1 MAFTLTIAA
10 GPDTGTSFPFD
21 AKQARFGRTA
31 DNDVV
36 VKDGSASRSHC
47 RVFEED
53 HKYFLEDLKSANG
66 TKING
71 ALVSGTQQLFNGDTI
86 TIGDVAFTFTLPDAT
101 VMQPAYDGPPPPDVN
116 ATMIG
121 VPSDLPVPPPSAPT
135 GEPPPDANAT
145 MFGAPS
151 GMPAPEEAPAEEPP
165 LDPNATFLKSPAELE
180 AIKASWRQKTG
191 GSKPAPARPASNPV
205 DNSTEPGM
213 SPPPEPIMPEGG
225 ATMLKSPEELEA
237 IKAVWKAK
245 GIGVPGAEAAEEK
258 PVDGN
263 ATMLKSPEEL
273 EKIRESW
280 KQSGLAPDD
289 TGPTTN
295 PTLETGERTNP
306 GMKELGD
313 QTVPP
318 KSARPRTNPGKK
330 GDALARRDEE
340 DEGLQPSGGA
350 ATKDVP
356 GLPGKRPAL
365 ARGKRGAAEPEEQ
378 SQLTAAEKA
387 RMKREL
393 SGNLKGRLTLFW
405 QSQPKNK
412 RILLGAGGGTVAA
425 LFLGMLVWALVPT
438 AQKPGKVLPPEPA
451 TLSPN
456 ANWIEESFGLGDGVD
471 YERADSKLFGF
482 NTQSPTRVVA
492 ILRFQARDISKDE
505 VSITLNNG
513 EVGFVAPDTMDVM
526 NRELEVVLP
535 SNLVKLRE
543 DNQLLFD
550 NVKNPPGDDPWRIWN
565 VWLEVLPMPE
575 LSPEETL
582 TEARA
587 TVERAKKAYDLRE
600 VGPENL
606 FKAWK
611 QYRQAWLLLESLSDR
626 PPELYDFV
634 RQQLKAIVPEMD
646 KRCANLLLEV
656 KKEMESPSANYK
668 RIRDMLEGI
677 STFFPTREHRCNPV
691 SKQILSEL
699 GG

>member
-36 VKDGSASRSHC
+36 VKDGSASRAHC

-53 HKYFLEDLKSANG
+53 HKFFLEDLKSANG

-101 VMQPAYDGPPPPDVN
+101 VMQPAYDGPPPPDTN

-135 GEPPPDANAT
+135 DAPPEVNST
-145 MFGAPS
+145 MLGAPQS
-151 GMPAPEEAPAEEPP
+151 MPAPEEEAPA
-165 LDPNATFLKSPAELE
+165 DPNATFLKSPEELE
-180 AIKASWRQKTG
+180 AIKASWRQKG
-191 GSKPAPARPASNPV
+191 GGAKAPAKPAPPPA

-237 IKAVWKAK
+237 IKAAWKAK
-245 GIGVPGAEAAEEK
+245 GIAVPGAEEEK
-258 PVDGN
+258 PADAN

-273 EKIRESW
+273 EKLREGW
-280 KQSGLAPDD
+280 KKAGLAPED

-295 PTLETGERTNP
+295 PE
-306 GMKELGD
+306 MKDLGD

-318 KSARPRTNPGKK
+318 KSARPKTGPGKK
-330 GDALARRDEE
+330 GDALARKDDE
-340 DEGLQPSGGA
+340 DEGLQPSGGDS
-350 ATKDVP
+350 TKEVP
-356 GLPGKRPAL
+356 GLPARRQAL
-365 ARGKRGAAEPEEQ
+365 AKGKKGGAEEPEEV
-378 SQLTAAEKA
+378 SSLTAAEKA

-393 SGNLKGRLTLFW
+393 SGNLTGRLSLFW
-405 QSQPKNK
+405 QSQPRNK
-412 RILLGAGGGTVAA
+412 RILLGAGGGTLAA
-425 LFLGMLVWALVPT
+425 LFLGTLIWALVPE
-438 AQKPGKVLPPEPA
+438 AQKPGKVLPPEPN
-451 TLSPN
+451 TLAAN
-456 ANWIEESFGLGDGVD
+456 ANWIEQSFGLGDGVD
-471 YERADSKLFGF
+471 YERADSKLFSF

-492 ILRFQARDISKDE
+492 ILRFQAKDISKDE

-513 EVGFVAPDTMDVM
+513 DVGFVAPDTIDVN

-582 TEARA
+582 AEARA
-587 TVERAKKAYDLRE
+587 TVERARKAYDLRE

-606 FKAWK
+606 FRAWK
-611 QYRQAWLLLESLSDR
+611 QYRQAWLLLESTNDR
-626 PPELYDFV
+626 PAELYDFV

-656 KKEMESPSANYK
+656 KKEMESPNADYT
-668 RIRDMLEGI
+668 RIRNMLEGV

-691 SKQILSEL
+691 SKQILGEL